1 MSLRH
6 IGAGIAVAFA
16 VAAACCAVASAAT
29 APPRS
34 FVRFDIAADLTAG
47 DAGGDVAG
55 SSSVHYRCDAEIIR
69 VSDRIWFERRA
80 GAGAAWRRIEPA
92 GVAYRTVRLADRRT
106 AGALIRRASVRAPRG
121 SFAGAGAAQFRLRS
135 RMTFTCGDGR
145 AVAKGKTLPLDG
157 LDN

>member
-1 MSLRH
+1 MRLWRR
-6 IGAGIAVAFA
+6 IGAGT
-16 VAAACCAVASAAT
+16 VAAVTAACAVASAAT
-29 APPRS
+29 APPKS
-34 FVRFDIAADLTAG
+34 FVRFDIVADLTAG
-47 DAGGDVAG
+47 DAGSDVAG

-80 GAGAAWRRIEPA
+80 GVDGAWRRIEPA
-92 GVAYRTVRLADRRT
+92 GVAYRAVSLPDRRA

-121 SFAGAGAAQFRLRS
+121 SFAVTGTAQFRLRS

-157 LDN
+157 LG